1 MEKTMFDKTFR
12 EFCRYLVASFL
23 AVSGLSPVVQP
34 AWSHEAAVN
43 HAANTPKVFRTVPTG
58 TPTDKPGRNM
68 QFLCIDELTQY
79 NGGAAPVYT
88 QTTSP
93 WVHGLD
99 VVVSE
104 IPYVE
109 GHVRWLSHR
118 FRTKLD
124 WYTRR
129 FIGNGLP
136 THITGEFP
144 VQEGTAAYPYYH
156 AAPAG
161 APYYTADKIPI
172 APYKLDITVPR
183 SPIYHG
189 VPTCISQ
196 LVSGVATQTGA
207 VWHANIAP
215 ANGFVD
221 PIAALPTDECFGHPY
236 DTQYHYHGWS
246 WKCFPNQGR
255 ADSHSPLFGYAL
267 DGFGIYGPRGDGGK
281 LLKNAELDECHGHF
295 GWISWDGQKRYMYH
309 YHLNSEFPYGPGC
322 LRGRVLAKVNDATL
336 SQFAV
341 HRHAE
346 ARETNR

>member
-1 MEKTMFDKTFR
+1 MLAKTFR
-12 EFCRYLVASFL
+12 RLTCSLVPSLIVMASVMPG
-23 AVSGLSPVVQP
+23 AQP
-34 AWSHEAAVN
+34 ALSHEAAAPSSAGN
-43 HAANTPKVFRTVPTG
+43 PQVFRTVPTG
-58 TPTDKPGRNM
+58 TPTDRPGRNL

-79 NGGAAPVYT
+79 NGGVAPVYT

-109 GHVRWLSHR
+109 GHVTWRHR
-118 FRTKLD
+118 FTTVLSL
-124 WYTRR
+124 YTRR

-136 THITGEFP
+136 THVTGEFP
-144 VQEGTAAYPYYH
+144 VREGSAAYPYYH

-161 APYYTADKIPI
+161 APYQTADQIPI
-172 APYKLDITVPR
+172 AAYKLDVTVPR
-183 SPIYHG
+183 SPVYHD
-189 VPTCISQ
+189 VPACISQ
-196 LVSGVATQTGA
+196 MVSGVATQTGV
-207 VWHANIAP
+207 VWHVNIAP

-255 ADSHSPLFGYAL
+255 PGQHSPLFGYAL
-267 DGFGIYGPRGDGGK
+267 DGFGIYGPRGEGGK
-281 LLKNAELDECHGHF
+281 LLTNADLDECHGHF
-295 GWISWDGQKRYMYH
+295 GWVDWDGQKRYLYH

-322 LRGRVLAKVNDATL
+322 LRGRPLAGVNDAML
-336 SQFAV
+336 KQFAI
-341 HRHAE
+341 HRDAE
-346 ARETNR
+346 SGKLSR